1 MTSQNNSL
9 IPQLLAADQ
18 TELLSH
24 CEEIAIEIGSV
35 LLNRLTGE
43 RFAYF
48 LRSSSVAMVVRD
60 TCGRGLA
67 LGLIGPE
74 GAVGLQLGLGM
85 GSGVMTYQVQSSGLA
100 WRIQARVLKQLVQN
114 RPTLLLAFAKYLC
127 VVSQEVATMATAA
140 QSQDIRAR
148 LAYWIVLSQER
159 SGPSPLLLTQNYLA
173 DMLGV
178 RRASV
183 TLAAMELKARGLL
196 EYRRGKVFVLDPK
209 GREKMARATPASDV
223 AIPQRPSR

>member
-1 MTSQNNSL
+1 MTPHTNSL
-9 IPQLLAADQ
+9 IAQLLAADQ
-18 TELLSH
+18 TEILRH

-35 LLNRLTGE
+35 LLSPHTGE
-43 RFAYF
+43 QFAYF
-48 LRSSSVAMVVRD
+48 LGNSSVVMVVRD
-60 TCGRGLA
+60 IRGRGLA
-67 LGLIGPE
+67 LGLIGAE
-74 GAVGLQLGLGM
+74 GAVGLQLGLGI

-100 WRIQARVLKQLVQN
+100 WRIQTHALKQMVQK

-140 QSQDIRAR
+140 QSQDILTR

-183 TLAAMELKARGLL
+183 TLAAMELKTRGLL
-196 EYRRGKVFVLDPK
+196 EYRRGKVFVLDPM
-209 GREKMARATPASDV
+209 GLEKMARATPASDV